1 MKREGGKG
9 DRGKTG
15 IIIKKI
21 KWLRGEGEERENN
34 EQDKVIKERGGRD
47 RDTNKKR
54 RW

>member
-21 KWLRGEGEERENN
+21 NWLREKGEERENN
-34 EQDKVIKERGGRD
+34 EKDKVIKGRGGRD
-47 RDTNKKR
+47 RDNNKKR